1 MDCMKIAV
9 IGKNGQLATC
19 LKEAALKN
27 LDITFYGSDK
37 VDITDSDTYEPL
49 ALSDLIINCS
59 AYTAVDKAEEFPED
73 AFAVNRMGV
82 IQLVEFCEIHQIK
95 LIHFSTDF
103 VFSGEGLAPYKEDD
117 FTGPK
122 SIYGASKLAGEA
134 VILQSSLSAIVIRTS
149 WLYSPYG
156 HNFCKTMLRLGVERT
171 ELSVVSDQIGTPSSA
186 LDLAR
191 VVFEIIQKGLPET
204 PELLH
209 ISNIGQCSWADFAR
223 EIFRQKD
230 IRVAVK
236 DTTTE
241 AFNAPAKRPSY
252 SVLSTEKLLFR
263 YGIVMRP
270 WKEALSEVLMRL

>member
-1 MDCMKIAV
+1 MKVAV
-9 IGKNGQLATC
+9 IGKNGQLASC
-19 LKEAALKN
+19 IKEVAPERI
-27 LDITFYGSDK
+27 DIAFYGSDE
-37 VDITDSDTYEPL
+37 VDITKAETFSPL
-49 ALSDLIINCS
+49 KSADLIINCS

-82 IQLVEFCEIHQIK
+82 IQLASFCEKHQIK

-103 VFSGEGLAPYKEDD
+103 VFSGEGSNPYSEED

-122 SIYGASKLAGEA
+122 SVYGASKLAGEE
-134 VILQSSLSAIVIRTS
+134 VILQSSLSALVIRTS

-156 HNFCKTMLRLGVERT
+156 HNFCKTMLRLGSERS
-171 ELSVVSDQIGTPSSA
+171 ELSVVADQIGTPTSA

-191 VVFEIIQKGLPET
+191 GVFEITEHGLPET

-209 ISNIGQCSWADFAR
+209 ISNTGQCSWADFAR

-230 IRVAVK
+230 LSITAN

-241 AFNAPAKRPSY
+241 AFNAPAKRPKY
-252 SVLSTEKLLFR
+252 SVLSTEKLLFK
-263 YGIVMRP
+263 YGIAMRP
-270 WKEALSEVLMRL
+270 WKEALSEVLTRL

>member
-1 MDCMKIAV
+1 MKIAV

-19 LKEAALKN
+19 LKEVAPKN

-37 VDITDSDTYEPL
+37 VDITKSETYEPL
-49 ALSDLIINCS
+49 GSCDLIINCS

-82 IQLVEFCEIHQIK
+82 IQLIDFCEKHQLK

-103 VFSGEGLAPYKEDD
+103 VFSGEGNTPYREED

-122 SIYGASKLAGEA
+122 SIYGASKLAGEE
-134 VILQSSLSAIVIRTS
+134 VILQSPLSALVIRTS

-156 HNFCKTMLRLGVERT
+156 HNFCKTMLRLGSEKS
-171 ELSVVSDQIGTPSSA
+171 ELSIVADQIGTPTSA

-191 VVFEIIQKGLPET
+191 TVFEIIGKGLPES

-209 ISNIGQCSWADFAR
+209 VSNSGQCSWADFAR
-223 EIFRQKD
+223 EIFRQKGLL
-230 IRVAVK
+230 VLVN

-241 AFNAPAKRPSY
+241 AFNAPAKRPKY

-263 YGIVMRP
+263 YGIAMRP
-270 WKEALSEVLMRL
+270 WKEALSEVFTRL

>member
-1 MDCMKIAV
+1 MKVAV
-9 IGKNGQLATC
+9 IGKNGQLASC
-19 LKEAALKN
+19 LKEVAPKG
-27 LDITFYGSDK
+27 LDITFYGSDE
-37 VDITDSDTYEPL
+37 VDITSSNTYEPL
-49 ALSDLIINCS
+49 VSSDLIINCS

-82 IQLVEFCEIHQIK
+82 IQLVEFCERHRIK

-103 VFSGEGLAPYKEDD
+103 VFSGEGFSPNKEED

-122 SIYGASKLAGEA
+122 SVYGASKLAGEE
-134 VILQSSLSAIVIRTS
+134 VILQSSLSSLVIRTS

-156 HNFCKTMLRLGVERT
+156 HNFCKTMLRLGSERSG
-171 ELSVVSDQIGTPSSA
+171 LSVVADQIGTPTSA

-191 VVFEIIQKGLPET
+191 TVFEIIQMGLPKT

-209 ISNIGQCSWADFAR
+209 ISNTGQCSWADFAR
-223 EIFRQKD
+223 EIFRQKG
-230 IRVAVK
+230 ISVTVN

-241 AFNAPAKRPSY
+241 AFNAPTKRPKY

-263 YGIVMRP
+263 YGIAMRP